1 LDKTKHIGLASG
13 ILKNAFC
20 LAQIKWYVLI
30 PCHGFLKADE
40 FMGILNQL
48 WHEPLPGHLPQGTF

>member
-1 LDKTKHIGLASG
+1 M
-13 ILKNAFC
+13 
-20 LAQIKWYVLI
+20 
-30 PCHGFLKADE
+30 GFIKADE